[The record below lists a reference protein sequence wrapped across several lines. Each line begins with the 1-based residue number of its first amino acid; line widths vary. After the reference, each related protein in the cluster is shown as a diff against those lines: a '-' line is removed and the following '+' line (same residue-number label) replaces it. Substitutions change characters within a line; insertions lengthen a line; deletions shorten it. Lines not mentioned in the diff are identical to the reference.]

1 MTIHGAFGTNR
12 RPGGM
17 KFLPLG
23 TASDA
28 VERMRL
34 IELALRGAPAAAGST
49 IITAPAGYGKTTLL
63 VQIRDELQPLGFHSA
78 WLNCTADHVQPAAFL
93 VDLAASFQR
102 AGMFPSMSEFG
113 LSDIVSSIS
122 GCGPVSIFI
131 DEYECA
137 SSDETDN
144 FLELFIR
151 MLPPNCKL
159 FVATRELPKISLSK
173 LLVDARTRLL
183 KANELQFNPEETRL
197 LMADTGDM
205 DQYGGLLE
213 QCDGWPVILQLLR
226 LEGQSLQKT
235 GIPPIAGQHRAS
247 IFNYIAEQVL
257 ARQEQELQEFL
268 LQISILWDVDVASA
282 CAVTQNETSERV
294 LRAALNLSP
303 IVTPLSE
310 APLSLRLHPLFRDFL
325 RQELAVRMPSA
336 PNALHER
343 AAVHFAAAHDLQR
356 AVHHASLS
364 GQNDLTVK
372 ILEDAGGTLL
382 VISEGIAAA
391 GAFLATLP
399 ANVVTARPKLRQLRV
414 IQQAMEGTSAD
425 WLGDFERL
433 DCLCGATHAAFA
445 DDTYVFITDL
455 IRAIRNCS
463 ETRYAVLSAP
473 WAELAKLREK
483 CLALRYEEPRYL
495 GICLPAEQI
504 LLCDYGSVSLA
515 ERRTQELQALFETEH
530 YAPNTV
536 WITNHLSFIAVT
548 KGQSRDAEHYSRVV
562 LERLA
567 DAGEMRNTFMR
578 RHCTAILGQSFFE
591 QNMVDV
597 ALAHFD
603 AVPRQIAYSLLST
616 QVYAICT
623 RARCLVLAG
632 EIDQALSDLDDDYQ
646 YALEEALPHMSVIAP
661 AVGAELRLAA
671 GDMSG
676 CEQLI
681 RSAKLDALLDQH
693 RTWFVRPWLETESL
707 VRLFSRYW
715 LRTDEA
721 DRAYN
726 LAHEFAVRASQSGRL
741 LMGAGGFLDAAAA
754 ALAAGHRGRAD
765 AAIGQ
770 AVKQVEG
777 SGAVRLF
784 LDAHEDVQAL
794 LQEKLQNERG
804 HEILSLLSARVAQD
818 VDRGGLAK
826 LLSPR
831 EQEVMAELC
840 LGHPTKLAARHLN
853 LSYETVRH
861 HLKRIYTKLHVH
873 TRQQA
878 VEAWKRQADT
888 P

>member
-1 MTIHGAFGTNR
+1 
-12 RPGGM
+12 M

-28 VERMRL
+28 VERERL

-63 VQIRDELQPLGFHSA
+63 VQIRDALELLGFRSA
-78 WLNCTADHVQPAAFL
+78 WLNCTVDHVQPAAFL

-102 AGMFPSMSEFG
+102 AGMFPSMPEFG
-113 LSDIVSSIS
+113 LSDIASSLS
-122 GCGPVSIFI
+122 ECGPVSIFI

-137 SSDETDN
+137 SSDETDS
-144 FLELFIR
+144 FLEFFIR
-151 MLPPNCKL
+151 ILPSNCKL

-173 LLVDARTRLL
+173 LLVDARTRLV
-183 KANELQFNPEETRL
+183 KANELQFNPAETKR
-197 LMADTGDM
+197 LMADMGDA
-205 DQYGGLLE
+205 DYYGDLLE

-226 LEGQSLQKT
+226 LEGQALQKT
-235 GIPPIAGQHRAS
+235 GFPPTRGQHRVS

-268 LQISILWDVDVASA
+268 LQISILSDVDVASSR
-282 CAVTQNETSERV
+282 AVTQSDASERL

-303 IVTPLSE
+303 IVTTIAEEPLT
-310 APLSLRLHPLFRDFL
+310 LRLHPLLRDFL

-336 PNALHER
+336 PNALHGR
-343 AAVHFAAAHDLQR
+343 AAKHFAALNDLHK

-364 GQNDLTVK
+364 GQNDLTVD
-372 ILEDAGGTLL
+372 ILEEAGGALL
-382 VISEGIAAA
+382 VISEGVAAA

-399 ANVVTARPKLRQLRV
+399 ASVVTARPKLRQLRV
-414 IQQAMEGTSAD
+414 IQQAMEGISSD

-433 DCLCGATHAAFA
+433 DYLCSNTHANSG
-445 DDTYVFITDL
+445 DETYQFTTDL

-463 ETRYAVLSAP
+463 ETRYAMLSAP
-473 WAELAKLREK
+473 WAEIAKLREK
-483 CLALRYEEPRYL
+483 SLALRYEEPRYL

-504 LLCDYGSVSLA
+504 PLCDYGSVSLA
-515 ERRTQELQALFETEH
+515 ERRTQELQALFETER

-536 WITNHLSFIAVT
+536 WITNHLSFLAIT
-548 KGQSRDAEHYSRVV
+548 KGHSRDAEHYSRVV

-567 DAGEMRNTFMR
+567 DTGEMRNTFMR

-591 QNMVDV
+591 QNMLDV

-616 QVYAICT
+616 QVYAVCT
-623 RARCLVLAG
+623 RVRCLFLGG
-632 EIDQALSDLDDDYQ
+632 EIEQALSDLDDDYQ

-661 AVGAELRLAA
+661 AVGAELRLTA
-671 GDMSG
+671 GDRSG

-681 RSAKLDALLDQH
+681 RSAKLDAVLDQH
-693 RTWFVRPWLETESL
+693 RTWFVRPWLETEAL

-715 LRTDEA
+715 LHAGDAE
-721 DRAYN
+721 RAYN
-726 LAHEFAVRASQSGRL
+726 LAHEFAIRAAQSGRL
-741 LMGAGGFLDAAAA
+741 LMGAGGLLDAAAA
-754 ALAAGHRGRAD
+754 ALAGGHRGKAD
-765 AAIGQ
+765 TAIRQ
-770 AVKQVEG
+770 AMKQVEG
-777 SGAVRLF
+777 TGAVRLF
-784 LDAHEDVQAL
+784 LDADQDVQAV
-794 LQEKLQNERG
+794 LQEISRDERSG
-804 HEILSLLSARVAQD
+804 AGDAILHHFSAHIAHD
-818 VDRGGLAK
+818 ADRGVAR

-840 LGHPTKLAARHLN
+840 LGHPTKVAARHLN

-861 HLKRIYTKLHVH
+861 HLKRIYHKLHVH

-878 VEAWKRQADT
+878 VEAWKKHADL